1 MPHSPAALSKADHLG
16 FAASLLCAVHC
27 ALFPLALALLPSLG
41 LQSVGWVDL
50 DQAFVVFATVLGTTT
65 LTLGWRRHRA
75 FRAWAVLLP
84 GLLLVWL
91 ASFSGL
97 HQHTLGHALVMTLG
111 GTLLAAG
118 HWLNLRLTHAAEAN
132 GGSKPCARASAE

>member
-1 MPHSPAALSKADHLG
+1 MSHPSAALSKADHLG
-16 FAASLLCAVHC
+16 FTASLLCAVHC

-41 LQSVGWVDL
+41 LQSIGWVDL
-50 DQAFVVFATVLGTTT
+50 DQAFVVFATVLGVTT

-91 ASFSGL
+91 ASFTGL
-97 HQHTLGHALVMTLG
+97 HQHTFGHALVMTIG
-111 GTLLAAG
+111 GTLLATG
-118 HWLNLRLTHAAEAN
+118 HWLNLRLTHAVKAN
-132 GGSKPCARASAE
+132 GVSTP

>member
-1 MPHSPAALSKADHLG
+1 MAHSPAALSKADHLG
-16 FAASLLCAVHC
+16 FTASLLCAMHC

-41 LQSVGWVDL
+41 LQSVGWIDL
-50 DQAFVVFATVLGTTT
+50 DQAFAVFATVLGATT

-91 ASFSGL
+91 ASFTAL
-97 HQHTLGHALVMTLG
+97 HQHTYGHTLAMTIG
-111 GTLLAAG
+111 GTLLAAS
-118 HWLNLRLTHAAEAN
+118 HWLNLRLTHAAKAT
-132 GGSKPCARASAE
+132 AVLRR

>member
-1 MPHSPAALSKADHLG
+1 MAHSPAVLSKADHLG

-41 LQSVGWVDL
+41 LQSIGWVDL
-50 DQAFVVFATVLGTTT
+50 DQAFVVFATGLGVAT
-65 LTLGWRRHRA
+65 LTLGWRRHHA
-75 FRAWAVLLP
+75 YRAWVVLLP

-91 ASFSGL
+91 ASFTGL
-97 HQHTLGHALVMTLG
+97 HQHTFGHAVAMTVG

-118 HWLNLRLTHAAEAN
+118 HWLNLRLTHAAELN
-132 GGSKPCARASAE
+132 RRSTR

>member
-1 MPHSPAALSKADHLG
+1 MSHSSAALSKADHLG
-16 FAASLLCAVHC
+16 FKASLLCAVHC

-41 LQSVGWVDL
+41 LQSIGWVDL
-50 DQAFVVFATVLGTTT
+50 DQTFVVFATVLGVTT

-91 ASFSGL
+91 ASFTGL
-97 HQHTLGHALVMTLG
+97 HQHTFGHALVMTIG
-111 GTLLAAG
+111 GTLLATG
-118 HWLNLRLTHAAEAN
+118 HWLNLRLTHAAKAN
-132 GGSKPCARASAE
+132 GVSNHDR

>member
-1 MPHSPAALSKADHLG
+1 MSHPSAALSKADHLG
-16 FAASLLCAVHC
+16 FTASLLCAVHC

-41 LQSVGWVDL
+41 LQSIGWVDP
-50 DQAFVVFATVLGTTT
+50 DQAFVVFATVLGVTT

-91 ASFSGL
+91 ASFTGL
-97 HQHTLGHALVMTLG
+97 HQHTFGHALVMTIG
-111 GTLLAAG
+111 GTLLATG
-118 HWLNLRLTHAAEAN
+118 HWLNLRLTHAMKAN
-132 GGSKPCARASAE
+132 GVSTP